1 MAIQTHP
8 APDRHERYHTRWNN
22 CPSDEHDQLRWMLSM
37 HTDQESAFLSKTSR
51 RQGMWTNKPKV
62 PIGLLRRILRASTK
76 ISSNYIT
83 QRNPLTT
90 DNNVAVQ
97 FASNS
102 RYIYNV
108 QSALNGRL
116 NSPVGTNSPSGTNR
130 HAYSRTGRCRIYWLG
145 GCQSQCATTHR
156 PEPNAGI
163 TERESSSC

>member
-22 CPSDEHDQLRWMLSM
+22 CPSDERDQPRWMLCILTKNQHFSQKPAGDRACGP
-37 HTDQESAFLSKTSR
+37 TSPRSRSDSCGESSGHR
-51 RQGMWTNKPKV
+51 R
-62 PIGLLRRILRASTK
+62 RSA
-76 ISSNYIT
+76 NYLT

-130 HAYSRTGRCRIYWLG
+130 HAYSRTGRCRVYWLG
-145 GCQSQCATTHR
+145 GCQCQCATTHR

-163 TERESSSC
+163 IERESSSC